1 MLYRYLILYGASM
14 PNTTNREKNIKIG
27 QYVQEAREKAKVTQG
42 QMAISLGL
50 SKNHISAIERGRSKM
65 SVDILL
71 GYCNRLK
78 TTPDEILHYTKSRS
92 MSWKRNYKHKKD
104 TESTEE

>member
-1 MLYRYLILYGASM
+1 M

-27 QYVQEAREKAKVTQG
+27 QYVQEAREKANVTQG
-42 QMAISLGL
+42 QMSIALGL
-50 SKNHISAIERGRSKM
+50 SKNHISAIECGRSKM

-78 TTPDEILHYTKSRS
+78 TTPDEILHYSKSRS
-92 MSWKRNYKHKKD
+92 MSWKRSYKHKEDK
-104 TESTEE
+104 EVIEE